1 MKKSVL
7 AESLFLLAVALF
19 LGVFL
24 LWPLFIVLRSAIWEN
39 GRLTFAYVAAVFSNQ
54 GIREGFWNSLQI
66 GIGVTLA
73 TTLISLPLAYIFTR
87 ITFPLQKIS
96 RGLVLLPMVMP
107 PFVGALGLR
116 YFFARCGSFNII
128 LESLGF
134 APLDFFGSGGLP
146 GVILLETLHLYP
158 IMYLNVTA
166 SLASLD
172 ESLLESAR
180 SLGAKPSQIWRKVIL
195 PLMMPGYFAGA
206 IIVFIWAFTDLGTP
220 LVFEF
225 RNCLP
230 VLIFDRVTDMQSN
243 PAGYALVMLMLL
255 ATSLFFVIGQRF
267 SGNIKVISTSKGS
280 QAAGLKK
287 PTGIWLILVYAFLF
301 ATLILALLPHLSVI
315 LVAFSDRWFMSVL
328 PESYTLQHFVGAFT
342 HKLALSGIRNSFFLS
357 SAATLLDVFFGLIIG
372 YLLAR
377 RKAFWKSSLDLAV
390 MLPLAVPGI
399 VLAFGYLSAFSG
411 RKFWGLTLDPL
422 VNPFPLLIICYG
434 VRRLPYIVRSVYAGF
449 QHLGEG
455 LEEAGRSLGAGFATV
470 MRRITL
476 PLLST
481 HVLAGALLTFAFC
494 VFEVGATLL
503 LAARE
508 WDYPLSKTIYAL
520 NLRLGDGPCI
530 ASAMGVLGMLLLGG
544 CLLTAGTLLGKRMGE
559 IFRGPSS

>member
-1 MKKSVL
+1 
-7 AESLFLLAVALF
+7 
-19 LGVFL
+19 
-24 LWPLFIVLRSAIWEN
+24 
-39 GRLTFAYVAAVFSNQ
+39 
-54 GIREGFWNSLQI
+54 
-66 GIGVTLA
+66 
-73 TTLISLPLAYIFTR
+73 
-87 ITFPLQKIS
+87 
-96 RGLVLLPMVMP
+96 MP

-287 PTGIWLILVYAFLF
+287 PTGPWLILVYAFLF

>member
-287 PTGIWLILVYAFLF
+287 PTGPWLILVYAFLF

-377 RKAFWKSSLDLAV
+377 RKAFWKSALDLAV